1 MKSIFLKKHEL
12 LKELSLTANKAVD
25 FCILSTSTLNEEL
38 ARRCLI
44 ECTRIIKDDGLLFV
58 HGLPQEL
65 PCLLQPLMENLTF
78 KYWIA
83 IESTTIKE
91 GNGLPTTHSAVV
103 LFAKQKRHF
112 RIAKVRFP
120 HRYCTF
126 CNKTLK
132 DWGGKAHLMHP
143 DGFAIS
149 DVWRHFPKTNNYTK
163 ISLPV
168 LQTLFSLA
176 NVDIISTGIVGPVE
190 AISFEEPDY
199 LEGAKRLKLTK
210 PCVAEELFDKL
221 YSQYTLSS
229 DDMSNERHKR
239 KKFVNESKVNSLSED
254 MVDKVY
260 HGDIVEVLKNY
271 PSNSIDLA
279 FADPPYNLDKLY
291 NSYDDKRKETLYL
304 EWCNTW
310 LKEYIRVLKPTGS
323 LFLLN
328 LPKWTVYHANFLNQY
343 LFFQNWIVW
352 DAVSEP
358 RGKLMPSHYALLF
371 YTKHPSDYTFNYDR
385 VSEIDAPI
393 FCLRASC
400 IKERKKQTIDPK
412 TPLTD
417 IWWDIHRIKH
427 KKERDPHP
435 CQLPEKLMERIFLLA
450 TNEGD
455 VVLDGLCGTGTTP
468 VVAAKLRRR
477 YIAIDLDK
485 NYVEITRRK
494 LQEIKTKGYIWREPI
509 KRHKKPITKKQLQLE
524 LRELTKTLGRLPTE
538 EDIRLLSKYGLETF
552 KENFPSLEKA
562 LKAAKLE
569 VVSETP

>member
-1 MKSIFLKKHEL
+1 MKSIYLKRHEL
-12 LKELSLTANKAVD
+12 LKELSLMASRAID
-25 FCILSTSTLNEEL
+25 FCILSTSSLNEEL
-38 ARRCLI
+38 ARRCLN
-44 ECTRIIKDDGLLFV
+44 ECARIVKDDGLIFV
-58 HGLPQEL
+58 HGLPQTL
-65 PCLLQPLMENLTF
+65 PSLLQPLMDTLTF

-83 IESTTIKE
+83 IESTAVKE
-91 GNGLPTTHSAVV
+91 GSGLPTAHAAVV
-103 LFAKQKRHF
+103 LFSKQKSYF

-120 HRYCTF
+120 HRYCAF

-149 DVWRHFPKTNNYTK
+149 DVWRHFPKINNYTK

-176 NVDIISTGIVGPVE
+176 NIDDKATGIVGPLE
-190 AISFEEPDY
+190 AASFEDPGN
-199 LEGAKRLKLTK
+199 GAEKIKLIK
-210 PCVAEELFDKL
+210 LHVAEELFDKL
-221 YSQYTLSS
+221 YSQYALSTEVS
-229 DDMSNERHKR
+229 GEASKR
-239 KKFVNESKVNSLSED
+239 KKLVNENKVNPLSED

-279 FADPPYNLDKLY
+279 FADPPYNLDKMY
-291 NSYDDKRKETLYL
+291 NSYEDKKKETLYL
-304 EWCNTW
+304 DWCNSW

-328 LPKWTVYHANFLNQY
+328 LPKWAIHHANFLNQY

-371 YTKHPSDYTFNYDR
+371 YTKHPTDFIFNHDT
-385 VSEIDAPI
+385 VSEVDAPT

-400 IKERKKQTIDPK
+400 IKERKKQGIDPK
-412 TPLTD
+412 ISLTD

-435 CQLPEKLMERIFLLA
+435 CQLPEKLMERIILLT

-468 VVAAKLRRR
+468 IVASKLRRR

-485 NYVEITRRK
+485 NYVEITKEK
-494 LQEIKTKGYIWREPI
+494 LQEIKTRGCVRRESI
-509 KRHKKPITKKQLQLE
+509 KRYKKPITKKQLQLE

-538 EDIRLLSKYGLETF
+538 EDIRLMSKYSLETF
-552 KENFPSLEKA
+552 KENFPSLGKA

-569 VVSETP
+569 VMSETP